1 MGRIRPSN
9 SATTPEIQRSRIA
22 PPAIS
27 LLRRNAE
34 PFINSAITMML
45 VKRSPSPMPRF
56 QLRTRS
62 SAWGPLRSSD
72 RTFVSNRKLT
82 GRRHAFSSSPEHA
95 ASVRSPRRHRRI
107 QVLQRRGHRAPPQ
120 SFFWLLA
127 RLVLKPP
134 GYARRRRSLLSI
146 LPRHPAAAAHFQRV
160 PLPRR
165 ASARCCA
172 VVDGVL

>member
-1 MGRIRPSN
+1 MQYLLMIYGNEAGMSSAQTDAVERSMGRIRPSN

-62 SAWGPLRSSD
+62 SA
-72 RTFVSNRKLT
+72 
-82 GRRHAFSSSPEHA
+82 
-95 ASVRSPRRHRRI
+95 
-107 QVLQRRGHRAPPQ
+107 
-120 SFFWLLA
+120 
-127 RLVLKPP
+127 
-134 GYARRRRSLLSI
+134 
-146 LPRHPAAAAHFQRV
+146 
-160 PLPRR
+160 
-165 ASARCCA
+165 
-172 VVDGVL
+172 